1 MGDYMYVIKSALGIL
16 IRLIDSLILV
26 RVLLSFFPTL
36 RYSKISYFINQ
47 LTEPILA
54 PCRALLDKLGLGM
67 GMVDFS
73 PILAYI
79 ILSMLQSLIYAL

>member
-1 MGDYMYVIKSALGIL
+1 MYVIKLALSIF
-16 IRLIDSLILV
+16 IRIVNSLILV
-26 RVLLSFFPTL
+26 RVLLSFFPNL
-36 RYSKISYFINQ
+36 RYSKIADFIYQ

-73 PILAYI
+73 QY
-79 ILSMLQSLIYAL
+79 